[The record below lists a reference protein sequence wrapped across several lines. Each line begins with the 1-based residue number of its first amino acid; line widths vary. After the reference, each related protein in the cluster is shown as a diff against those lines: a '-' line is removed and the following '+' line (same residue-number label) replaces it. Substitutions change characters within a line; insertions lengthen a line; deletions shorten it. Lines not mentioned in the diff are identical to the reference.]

1 MKTSIDGAKALAA
14 RFLRLSGNEAGQAA
28 SEYAL
33 ISSFMLLGAGL
44 GGYWFL
50 YKSLMDAFNS
60 YMGSIHFVLNLAL
73 P

>member
-1 MKTSIDGAKALAA
+1 MNTPSRLAKAFTSRLPRLLAGE
-14 RFLRLSGNEAGQAA
+14 SGQAA

-33 ISSFMLLGAGL
+33 ISTLMLLGAGM
-44 GGYWFL
+44 GGYWFM
-50 YKSLMDAFNS
+50 YKGLMNAYNT